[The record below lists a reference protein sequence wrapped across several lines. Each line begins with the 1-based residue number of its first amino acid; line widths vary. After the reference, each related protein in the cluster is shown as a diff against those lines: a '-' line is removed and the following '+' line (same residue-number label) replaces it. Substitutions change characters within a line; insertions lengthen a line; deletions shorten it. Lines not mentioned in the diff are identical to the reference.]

1 MQNFILSDRYACV
14 PLHAVSELTGN
25 ELKLFIVMIN
35 QWSSMADETG
45 WYFRSVRD
53 LCQDADMSDKTI
65 QKCLKSLVEKKYLS
79 VKDNKRSEYANFY
92 QLHERLWQPVPK
104 PYPELD
110 FGGTVVTES
119 THELFNPVKYELM
132 N

>member
-1 MQNFILSDRYACV
+1 MLNFNFNDRYVCV
-14 PLHAVSELTGN
+14 PLHAVSNLTLA

-53 LCQDADMSDKTI
+53 LCSDADLSYATVC
-65 QKCLKSLVEKKYLS
+65 KCLKSLVEKKYLS

-92 QLHERLWQPVPK
+92 QLHERLWQPVSK
-104 PYPELD
+104 PYSELD
-110 FGGTVVTES
+110 CGADIVTEGY
-119 THELFNPVKYELM
+119 FNPVKYQLLS
-132 N
+132 